1 MFLSMSNLIDNEEL
15 NGDYVETKVRPYGGT
30 AGKKYIGNLTANS
43 TIEYKTNIAK
53 SGKYR
58 LDVDAVAGN
67 SNSNRILTVYLDDK
81 ELAKV
86 PVVSKNGVTQAKGK
100 GKCLVY
106 VYAQYGIYKK
116 IKVKVLK

>member
-1 MFLSMSNLIDNEEL
+1 MSNLIDNEEL
-15 NGDYVETKVRPYGGT
+15 NGDHVETNVRPYGGT
-30 AGKKYIGNLTANS
+30 AGKRYIGNLTANS

-58 LDVDAVAGN
+58 LDVNAVAG
-67 SNSNRILTVYLDDK
+67 NSNRILTVYLDDK

-86 PVVSKNGVTQAKGK
+86 PVVSKNGVIQAKGK
-100 GKCLVY
+100 GKYLVY
-106 VYAQYGIYKK
+106 VYAQNGVYKK

>member
-15 NGDYVETKVRPYGGT
+15 NGDHVETNVRPYGGT
-30 AGKKYIGNLTANS
+30 AGKRYIGNLTANS

-58 LDVDAVAGN
+58 LDVDVVAE
-67 SNSNRILTVYLDDK
+67 NSNRILTVYLDDK

-86 PVVSKNGVTQAKGK
+86 PVVSKNGVIQAKGK

-106 VYAQYGIYKK
+106 VYAQNGIYKK

>member
-1 MFLSMSNLIDNEEL
+1 MFLSMSNLIDNEEI
-15 NGDYVETKVRPYGGT
+15 NGDYVETNVRPYGGT
-30 AGKKYIGNLTANS
+30 AGKRYIGNLTANS

-67 SNSNRILTVYLDDK
+67 SNRILTVYLDDK

-86 PVVSKNGVTQAKGK
+86 PVVSKNGVIQAKGK

-106 VYAQYGIYKK
+106 VYAQNGIYKK

>member
-15 NGDYVETKVRPYGGT
+15 NGDYVETNVRPYDGT
-30 AGKKYIGNLTANS
+30 AGKRYIGNLTANS

-58 LDVDAVAGN
+58 LDVNAVAG
-67 SNSNRILTVYLDDK
+67 NSNRILTVYLDDK

-86 PVVSKNGVTQAKGK
+86 PVVSKNGVIQAKGK

-106 VYAQYGIYKK
+106 VYAQNGIYKK

>member
-1 MFLSMSNLIDNEEL
+1 MSNLIDNEEL
-15 NGDYVETKVRPYGGT
+15 NGDHVETNVRPYGGT
-30 AGKKYIGNLTANS
+30 AGKRYIGNLTANS

-58 LDVDAVAGN
+58 LDVDVVAE
-67 SNSNRILTVYLDDK
+67 NSNRILTVYLDDK

-86 PVVSKNGVTQAKGK
+86 PVVSKNGVIQAKGK

-106 VYAQYGIYKK
+106 VYAQNGIYKK

>member
-1 MFLSMSNLIDNEEL
+1 MSNLIDNEEL

-30 AGKKYIGNLTANS
+30 AGKRYIGNLTANS
-43 TIEYKTNIAK
+43 TIEYKINIAK

-58 LDVDAVAGN
+58 LDVDAVAG
-67 SNSNRILTVYLDDK
+67 NSNRILTVYLDDK

-86 PVVSKNGVTQAKGK
+86 PVVSKNGVIQAKGK

-106 VYAQYGIYKK
+106 VYAQNGIYKK

>member
-1 MFLSMSNLIDNEEL
+1 MSNLIDNEEL
-15 NGDYVETKVRPYGGT
+15 NGDYVETNVRPYGGT
-30 AGKKYIGNLTANS
+30 AGKRYIGNLTANS

-67 SNSNRILTVYLDDK
+67 SNWILTVYLDDK

-86 PVVSKNGVTQAKGK
+86 AVVSKNGVIQAKGK
-100 GKCLVY
+100 GKYLVY
-106 VYAQYGIYKK
+106 VYAQNGIYKK

>member
-1 MFLSMSNLIDNEEL
+1 MSNLIDNEEL
-15 NGDYVETKVRPYGGT
+15 NGDYVETNVRPYGGT
-30 AGKKYIGNLTANS
+30 AWKRYIGNLTANS

-58 LDVDAVAGN
+58 LDVNAVAG
-67 SNSNRILTVYLDDK
+67 NSNRILTVYLDDK

-86 PVVSKNGVTQAKGK
+86 PVVSKNGVIQAKGK

-106 VYAQYGIYKK
+106 VYAQNGIYKK

>member
-15 NGDYVETKVRPYGGT
+15 NGDYVETNVRPYGGT
-30 AGKKYIGNLTANS
+30 AGKRYIGNLTANS

-67 SNSNRILTVYLDDK
+67 SNRILTEYLDDK
-81 ELAKV
+81 ELTKV
-86 PVVSKNGVTQAKGK
+86 PVVSKNGVIQAKGK

-106 VYAQYGIYKK
+106 VYAQNGIYKK

>member
-1 MFLSMSNLIDNEEL
+1 MSNLIDNEEL
-15 NGDYVETKVRPYGGT
+15 NGDHVETNVRPYGGT
-30 AGKKYIGNLTANS
+30 AGKRYIGNLTANS

-58 LDVDAVAGN
+58 LDVNAVAG
-67 SNSNRILTVYLDDK
+67 NSNRILTVYLDDK

-86 PVVSKNGVTQAKGK
+86 AVVSKNGVIQAKGK

-106 VYAQYGIYKK
+106 VYAQNGIYKK

>member
-1 MFLSMSNLIDNEEL
+1 MSNLIDNEEL
-15 NGDYVETKVRPYGGT
+15 NGDHVETNVRPYGGT
-30 AGKKYIGNLTANS
+30 AGKRYIGNLTANS

-58 LDVDAVAGN
+58 LDVNAVAE
-67 SNSNRILTVYLDDK
+67 NSNRILTVYLDDK

-86 PVVSKNGVTQAKGK
+86 PVVSKNGVIQAKGK

-106 VYAQYGIYKK
+106 VYAQNGVYKK

>member
-1 MFLSMSNLIDNEEL
+1 MSNLIDNEEL
-15 NGDYVETKVRPYGGT
+15 NGDNVETKVRPYGGT
-30 AGKKYIGNLTANS
+30 AGKRYIGNLTANS

-58 LDVDAVAGN
+58 LDVDVVAG
-67 SNSNRILTVYLDDK
+67 NSNRILTVYLDDK

-86 PVVSKNGVTQAKGK
+86 PVVSKNGVIQAKGK

-106 VYAQYGIYKK
+106 VYAQNGIYKK

>member
-15 NGDYVETKVRPYGGT
+15 NGDHVETNVRPYGGT
-30 AGKKYIGNLTANS
+30 AGKRYIGNLTANS

-58 LDVDAVAGN
+58 LDVNAVAG
-67 SNSNRILTVYLDDK
+67 NSNRILTVYLDDK

-86 PVVSKNGVTQAKGK
+86 AVVSKNGVIQAKGK

-106 VYAQYGIYKK
+106 VYAQNGIYKK